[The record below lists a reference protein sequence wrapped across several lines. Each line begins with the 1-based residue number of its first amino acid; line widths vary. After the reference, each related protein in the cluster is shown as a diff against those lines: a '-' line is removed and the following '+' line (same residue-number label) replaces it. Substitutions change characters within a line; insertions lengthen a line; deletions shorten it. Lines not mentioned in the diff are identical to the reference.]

1 MKMGEKQKDATA
13 EEEEEEMEGQPTT
26 ISRRR
31 RDVTSTPIISR
42 ALRQTQP
49 VKVDGKKF
57 GKDFQYP
64 LKIENKRNELNKK
77 NGRKRPRIISF
88 LSTMAIFFPNCG
100 SDVLPYVYL
109 SAAVYT

>member
-42 ALRQTQP
+42 ALRQTQGEGGWE
-49 VKVDGKKF
+49 KVWERLSISIKDG
-57 GKDFQYP
+57 
-64 LKIENKRNELNKK
+64 E
-77 NGRKRPRIISF
+77 
-88 LSTMAIFFPNCG
+88 
-100 SDVLPYVYL
+100 
-109 SAAVYT
+109 